1 MSSSV
6 PATAI
11 VQYAGF
17 WRRAVAL
24 VVDYLFVSAVL
35 FGAFALVALAL
46 PSVADLVDLSEF
58 GILSVERTLE
68 TQPAKRTEAGD
79 ETKTETESI
88 VETTVAGRW
97 TYLHRV
103 IEIATEKKGS
113 TDKPSTSTERIRLDP
128 VTRLEM
134 SGTSAFYYFW
144 IPWLIYAAIME
155 SGARQATLGKMAMG
169 IKVTTEDGEPAFFP
183 RSLARNLLKIV
194 SAITLGIGFAMAGWT
209 RRKQAMHDKITDCL
223 VVVSPQD

>member
-1 MSSSV
+1 MISSV
-6 PATAI
+6 PAASI
-11 VQYAGF
+11 MHYAGF

-35 FGAFALVALAL
+35 FAAFAVAALAV
-46 PSVADLVDLSEF
+46 PSVAELVDLSDF

-68 TQPAKRTEAGD
+68 ALPAKRTETGD

-97 TYLHRV
+97 TYMHRV
-103 IEIATEKKGS
+103 IETSTEKKGS
-113 TDKPSTSTERIRLDP
+113 ESKPTTSTERVRLDP
-128 VTRLEM
+128 VTRQEM
-134 SGTSAFYYFW
+134 SGTSALYYFW
-144 IPWLIYAAIME
+144 IPWLIYAAFME

-169 IKVTTEDGEPAFFP
+169 IKVTTEDGEKAQFQ
-183 RSLARNLLKIV
+183 RSLARNLLKVV
-194 SAITLGIGFAMAGWT
+194 SAITLMIGFAMAGWT

-223 VVVSPQD
+223 VVVSPQG